1 LTFLP
6 PLENSKYGIIPLR
19 ILARFKVSWTIA
31 GISIFGVIAMMLFSG
46 SESPLSQN
54 NIQESIKTEFS
65 EDIEDYLMELY
76 YSTVKKYSDGQI
88 SISDP

>member
-1 LTFLP
+1 
-6 PLENSKYGIIPLR
+6 
-19 ILARFKVSWTIA
+19 
-31 GISIFGVIAMMLFSG
+31 MMLFSG